1 MSLLPLAYIIALKR
15 TISGWR
21 LELVLFLG
29 ILIAVALM
37 SSGVIFSDLLSEAAL
52 RHSLDQASA
61 EETNILVRTFIGQDA
76 PPTAAG
82 RVAAYR
88 AGLGF
93 TEERVESRFQS
104 YLRDRAHLLESPTFF
119 FKGHPQ
125 LELADDT
132 RPRGDVQYFT
142 GLLPDRIRMVQGS
155 WPYSGLSVAQADFER
170 PMEVAIDTLGA
181 ELLQLGV
188 GDEME
193 IFPASSFTVSS
204 STGPPSMQA
213 KIVGVFERVDPEDE
227 FWFGAS
233 REFSFKS
240 DRWTYIPLFT
250 TEEAILNRMLG
261 RYPSLFIDTT
271 WFFYLDRQGVRA
283 RDVNDLQGLARSI
296 RRDVPANLNNASIA
310 IKLDRVLDD
319 YKEQLRLA
327 RIPLFMIVFLVTGI
341 LVYYLGLVSGLV
353 VKSRGT
359 EIAMLKSRGATT
371 SQVGLLA
378 LAEGSL
384 LAVPAVVFGP
394 LMALAVVRLLG
405 RFFFGL
411 GGGGELA
418 SVPVSLSPLAFFL
431 GLAGG
436 LLAVGALTVLTLVA
450 ARQGIVE
457 FRQTEARPPRAPF
470 IHRYYLDVLLLVLI
484 GALWWQTQT
493 RETFLVQTL
502 DSRELQI
509 DYIGLFRPLLE
520 LLAIGLLVLR
530 VFPIVLSL
538 VARVTEPVGPSWLVH
553 GLRHVSRDPI
563 MPGALIILLT
573 LATGLGVIGSAFS
586 STLER
591 SQRERVLYAAGA
603 DLRIRH
609 TGTAGAVDAPGFADL
624 AGEMEAV
631 AGAAEGRRDRGSLL
645 TSGFIT
651 TSVAVLEVDAENFS
665 RVAWYRPDFAGGK
678 SLADLTAPITPPPAA
693 EPSPKDGIDLPH
705 EAGGLALWVQPS
717 RPDPGLAVLARLRDA
732 NGYYFDALLGGLN
745 FRGWRRLEAELV
757 PVPLFGRRGREQP
770 PKVTPPFTLFSI
782 YLGSRG
788 GPQDPGALFLWR
800 LSALTG
806 EAEEIIADFGDLV
819 QWRGQW
825 HVTEDYSRPGLY
837 ALDASELAGPEG
849 RGGSAVFSW
858 APGGVGLRGL
868 RAGSPEEPIPA
879 VVSRSFLE
887 AAEARVGDTL
897 NLSLSTY
904 SLPFK
909 AVAVADYFPTLD
921 PREDPFAVVDLN
933 IFTPQANLHSPRPLG
948 GSDELWVSL
957 RDPDGDTGP
966 IVAALEER
974 GLRLRETVVAWE
986 MVSQTFD
993 RPLVNAG
1000 WGGLLVLV
1008 FLVVALATT
1017 SGIMLFSYLDTRD
1030 RQTEFAIMR
1039 TLGSSKAQLTG
1050 VVWFSVILVVACGI
1064 GLGSLAGQW
1073 VGASLLP
1080 LMERAE
1086 EGARVTPPMVLQTNW
1101 TTLLVSYL
1109 VLAGVTAGTVAWL
1122 AWITFRLEVQQVLR
1136 IGEG

>member
-37 SSGVIFSDLLSEAAL
+37 SSGVIFSNLLSEAAL

-61 EETNILVRTFIGQDA
+61 EEANVLVRAFIGQEA
-76 PPTAAG
+76 PPTVAG
-82 RVAAYR
+82 RLAAYR
-88 AGLGF
+88 ANLDY
-93 TEERVESRFQS
+93 TERRVASRLQPHI
-104 YLRDRAHLLESPTFF
+104 RDRARLLEVPTYF

-132 RPRGDVQYFT
+132 RPRGDIQYFT
-142 GLLPDRIRMVQGS
+142 GLLPDRIRMLQGS
-155 WPYSGLSVAQADFER
+155 WPYSGSSGAQAASGE
-170 PMEVAIDTLGA
+170 PLEVAIDALGA
-181 ELLQLGV
+181 ELLQLGA

-193 IFPASSFTVSS
+193 IFPAASFTE
-204 STGPPSMQA
+204 PPSMRA
-213 KIVGVFERVDPEDE
+213 KIVGVFERVNPQDE
-227 FWFGAS
+227 YWFGAG
-233 REFSFKS
+233 REFSFQS
-240 DRWTYIPLFT
+240 FRWTYIPLFT
-250 TEEAILNRMLG
+250 TEDAILSRVLG
-261 RYPSLFIDTT
+261 RYPELRIDNT
-271 WFFYLDRQGVRA
+271 WYFYLDRQGVRA
-283 RDVNDLQGLARSI
+283 REVDGIQGLARAI
-296 RRDVPANLNNASIA
+296 RHEVPTGLKNSSIA
-310 IKLDRVLDD
+310 FKVDRVLDD
-319 YKEQLRLA
+319 YEEQLRLA
-327 RIPLFMIVFLVTGI
+327 RIPLFMIVILVTGM

-384 LAVPAVVFGP
+384 LAIPAILLGP
-394 LMALAVVRLLG
+394 LLALAVVRLLG

-418 SVPVSLSPLAFFL
+418 SVPVSLSPLAFLL

-436 LLAVGALTVLTLVA
+436 LLAVGALTILTLVA

-457 FRQTEARPPRAPF
+457 FRQTGARPPQAPF
-470 IHRYYLDVLLLVLI
+470 IHRYYLDILLLVLI
-484 GALWWQTQT
+484 GALWWQTQS
-493 RETFLVQTL
+493 RETFLVLTL
-502 DSRELQI
+502 ESRDPQL
-509 DYIGLFRPLLE
+509 DYTGLFRALLE

-530 VFPIVLSL
+530 VFPIILAL
-538 VARVTEPVGPSWLVH
+538 AARVTEPLGPSWLVH

-563 MPGALIILLT
+563 VPGALIILLT
-573 LATGLGVIGSAFS
+573 LATGLGVIESAFS

-609 TGTAGAVDAPGFADL
+609 TGTARPADALEFAER

-631 AGAAEGRRDRGSLL
+631 AGAAEVRRDRGSLL
-645 TSGFIT
+645 TSGFST
-651 TSVAVLEVDAENFS
+651 TSVSVLEVDPESFS

-678 SLADLTAPITPPPAA
+678 PLAGLIAPITPPASA
-693 EPSPKDGIDLPH
+693 EPSPKDGIELPN
-705 EAGGLALWVQPS
+705 EASGLALWVQPS
-717 RPDPGLAVLARLRDA
+717 RPDPGLLVLARLRDA
-732 NGYYFDALLGGLN
+732 NGYYFDVLLGGLN
-745 FRGWRRLEAELV
+745 FRGWRRLEADLA
-757 PVPLFGRRGREQP
+757 PLPPSGRLGREQP
-770 PKVTPPFTLFSI
+770 PEVTPPFNLFSLFLANR
-782 YLGSRG
+782 LGT
-788 GPQDPGALFLWR
+788 QDPGALFLWR
-800 LSALTG
+800 LSALTLS
-806 EAEEIIADFGDLV
+806 EEVTIADFRDLD
-819 QWRGQW
+819 QWGGQW
-825 HVTEDYSRPGLY
+825 HVTEDYARPGLY
-837 ALDASELAGPEG
+837 ALDASELEGPEG
-849 RGGSAVFSW
+849 SGRSAVFSW
-858 APGGVGLRGL
+858 APGGVGLQGL

-879 VVSRSFLE
+879 VASRSFLE
-887 AAEARVGDTL
+887 VAKARVGDTL
-897 NLSLSTY
+897 NVSLSRY
-904 SLPFK
+904 ALPLK
-909 AVAVADYFPTLD
+909 VVAVADYFPTLD
-921 PREDPFAVVDLN
+921 PKEEPFVIVNLET
-933 IFTPQANLHSPRPLG
+933 FTLQANLHSPRPLG
-948 GSDELWVSL
+948 GSDELWISL
-957 RDPDGDTGP
+957 RDPDGDTGAV
-966 IVAALEER
+966 VAALEDS
-974 GLRLRETVVAWE
+974 GLRVRKTLVASE
-986 MVSQTFD
+986 MVSETFD
-993 RPLVNAG
+993 RAMVNAG

-1008 FLVVALATT
+1008 FLVIVLAST

-1080 LMERAE
+1080 LMETAE

-1101 TTLLVSYL
+1101 STLLLSYL

-1122 AWITFRLEVQQVLR
+1122 ALITFRLEVQQVLR